1 MKHKIDEVRPTCRS
15 NLILNHLVVLSVLD
29 IELMNAK
36 NNGVMQINC
45 NTYLVGS
52 PPIPDTGTKSKYTN
66 DISTGSIEATRLHF
80 PLPGRNA
87 RYNMKHG
94 KMEAQSARE
103 KSTFNIGTLCSM
115 SYTERAVSLSFDFN
129 GHCGTYFKIG
139 L

>member
-1 MKHKIDEVRPTCRS
+1 MMSEVRPTFWS
-15 NLILNHLVVLSVLD
+15 NLTLNHLAVLD
-29 IELMNAK
+29 VLGVSLMNVK
-36 NNGVMQINC
+36 NSGAMQINC

-52 PPIPDTGTKSKYTN
+52 PPIPDTGTRSKYTN

>member
-1 MKHKIDEVRPTCRS
+1 MRNKNQFIS
-15 NLILNHLVVLSVLD
+15 LAVLSVPD

-36 NNGVMQINC
+36 NSGAMQINC

-66 DISTGSIEATRLHF
+66 DISTGSIEATRFHF
-80 PLPGRNA
+80 PLPGHNA
-87 RYNMKHG
+87 RYNIKHG

-103 KSTFNIGTLCSM
+103 KSTFNTGTLCSM
-115 SYTERAVSLSFDFN
+115 SYTERAVSLLCDFN